1 MEALSSTFR
10 GKTVLVT
17 GHTGFKGAWLTI
29 WLNSLG
35 ANVVGVGLE
44 PAQENALFYDAS
56 LGEICQD
63 IRLDVRDHESLL
75 SLVRVVQPDFVF
87 HLAAQ
92 AIVSESYVDP
102 RRTWET
108 NVLGTLNLLESLRFL
123 EKQCSVVLVTSD
135 KAYENKEWVWGYRE
149 TDALGGKDP
158 YSSSKAAAEI
168 LIKSYVASYFDGG
181 QVKIATGRAGN
192 VIGGGDWSKDRIV
205 PDTVR
210 AWFAA
215 EPAILRSPESTRP
228 WQHVLEPLGGYL
240 VLAQYL
246 HRSGNFHGESFNF
259 GPNTSST
266 RTVRDLVSELA
277 KNYLDVSWLSVD
289 SKPKFPEAG
298 LLALNCDKALH
309 LLNWRA
315 VLSFEE
321 TAEFTASWYRE
332 SAAER
337 TNSRNICIEQ
347 ITAYMHKARI
357 RTLGDPGE

>member
-1 MEALSSTFR
+1 MESLSSTFKGR
-10 GKTVLVT
+10 TVLVT

-29 WLNSLG
+29 WLNALG
-35 ANVVGVGLE
+35 AKVVGVGLD

-56 LGEICQD
+56 LSEICRDVRLD
-63 IRLDVRDHESLL
+63 IRNPENLN
-75 SLVRVVQPDFVF
+75 SLVREVQPDFVF

-92 AIVSESYVDP
+92 AIVSESYVEP

-108 NVLGTLNLLESLRFL
+108 NVLGTLNLLESLRAL

-168 LIKSYVASYFDGG
+168 LIRSYVASYFDGG

-210 AWFAA
+210 AWLGG

-240 VLAQYL
+240 LLAHFL
-246 HRSGNFHGESFNF
+246 HGEGNFHGESFNF

-277 KNYLDVSWLSVD
+277 KNYNDVTWLSDD
-289 SKPKFPEAG
+289 SKAKFPEAG

-309 LLNWRA
+309 RLNWRA

-321 TAEFTASWYRE
+321 TAEFTAAWYRG
-332 SAAER
+332 SNTDR
-337 TNSRNICIEQ
+337 TKARQICIEQ
-347 ITAYMHKARI
+347 IQDYMNKGKLRS
-357 RTLGDPGE
+357 LGG